1 MSPWRKIFG
10 FWQKKS
16 AEGGKF
22 FEISE
27 SCCVQKWVRLNAELI
42 ICCVV
47 VSRCGSVWF
56 VVFSR
61 FALLV
66 AVGWVCWVLL
76 CSVCPVPPAFW
87 CALRRVL
94 RALLFWCSGL
104 FRRLLCA
111 AAVLVSVPAGFW
123 FVSVVYPSS
132 GLTWPGGP
140 GRARGLREF
149 TAARP
154 ALAGR
159 EAGRGWLLVRSLSNT
174 LRSNN
179 FQST

>member
-1 MSPWRKIFG
+1 MRCVLLLLVLVLLLLALLRCGVLCFG
-10 FWQKKS
+10 AFCLWF
-16 AEGGKF
+16 GGLR
-22 FEISE
+22 
-27 SCCVQKWVRLNAELI
+27 CVVW
-42 ICCVV
+42 CCVV
-47 VSRCGSVWF
+47 APRVGPVWF
-56 VVFSR
+56 VVFSC

-76 CSVCPVPPAFW
+76 CSVCLVPPAFW

-94 RALLFWCSGL
+94 RALLFGCSGL

-111 AAVLVSVPAGFW
+111 AAVLVSVPAGFC

-140 GRARGLREF
+140 GRARGSREF

-154 ALAGR
+154 ALTYTPA
-159 EAGRGWLLVRSLSNT
+159 AWLGGVVSN
-174 LRSNN
+174 
-179 FQST
+179 